1 MATRQLTKFDFFRYY
16 EQRPDQYLKFDDSC
30 ILGLG
35 AGLLSASAVACSRT
49 LVDLPLIAVKIV
61 RIAFKLGAVVGRVSE
76 QLHQHGESKESW
88 SMIVSEVTEA
98 KVQTELD
105 AFHKHMV

>member
-1 MATRQLTKFDFFRYY
+1 MLNPAFFIRYY
-16 EQRPDQYLKFDDSC
+16 EHQPDQYLNSEDSC

-49 LVDLPLIAVKIV
+49 LIDLPLIAVKIV

-76 QLHQHGESKESW
+76 QLHQHGEAKESW
-88 SMIVSEVTEA
+88 SMIVSEATEA
-98 KVQTELD
+98 QVQAELD
-105 AFHKHMV
+105 AFHKKMV